1 MYEIRYGN
9 SIIHYQ
15 IIKSHRRKTSQITVD
30 KYGVI
35 VRMPNTKTVSQA
47 KQMIA
52 DKAQWIFKKQLYY
65 KKQKP
70 EATQVTF
77 AKDST
82 IPYQGRNY
90 KIKVIYNKTQKVM
103 VLRNTIQFYIPQK
116 RHTKSQI
123 KSMYQEWLKSK
134 AETYFAKLIKKYSDR
149 IGVKPRKIIIKNL
162 KDRWGSTTQK
172 GEINLN
178 SNLMKAPIPVISY
191 VILHEVCHLKI
202 KEHSHHFWDMVS
214 RYMPNY
220 DEQKRWLELNNVIV
234 S

>member
-1 MYEIRYGN
+1 M
-9 SIIHYQ
+9 
-15 IIKSHRRKTSQITVD
+15 
-30 KYGVI
+30 
-35 VRMPNTKTVSQA
+35 
-47 KQMIA
+47 
-52 DKAQWIFKKQLYY
+52 
-65 KKQKP
+65 
-70 EATQVTF
+70 
-77 AKDST
+77 
-82 IPYQGRNY
+82 
-90 KIKVIYNKTQKVM
+90 
-103 VLRNTIQFYIPQK
+103 
-116 RHTKSQI
+116 
-123 KSMYQEWLKSK
+123 KSK

-149 IGVKPRKIIIKNL
+149 VGIKPRKIIIKNL

-234 S
+234 T